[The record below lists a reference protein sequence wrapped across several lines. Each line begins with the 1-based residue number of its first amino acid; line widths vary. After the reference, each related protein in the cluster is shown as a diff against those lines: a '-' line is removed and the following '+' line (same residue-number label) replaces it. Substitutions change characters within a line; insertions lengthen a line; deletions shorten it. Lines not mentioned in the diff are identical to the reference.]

1 MSSPAADVP
10 TTNGINGNSTPT
22 VPGATTPPN
31 SNSQTNGNN
40 PPNATPETHNAP
52 PLAMPTTSL
61 DDPGTSRRPRDAR
74 LIHLILANLGV
85 NAYQERVP
93 LMLLDFAYR
102 YTSGVL
108 SDAMHISA
116 EAAPTGPGNPRG
128 GAGGAGGGAA
138 AGSSEG
144 GGGVTLDAVRQAI
157 ASRLNHQFN
166 ATLPKEFQLE
176 LAAERNRV
184 ALPKPDKEFGVR
196 LPPERYCLTGVGWQ
210 MKEEWDEEE
219 EDDDDGE
226 DMAIGA
232 RTTGAVDA
240 EMREA
245 GGEEEEDARN
255 EFEEA
260 MGGQEADSE
269 MRDV

>member
-1 MSSPAADVP
+1 MSSPAADAP
-10 TTNGINGNSTPT
+10 TTNGINGTSTPT
-22 VPGATTPPN
+22 IAGATTPPN
-31 SNSQTNGNN
+31 PNSQTNGSN
-40 PPNATPETHNAP
+40 PPDATPDTHNAP

-128 GAGGAGGGAA
+128 GAGGVGGA
-138 AGSSEG
+138 GSTE
-144 GGGVTLDAVRQAI
+144 GGVTLDAVRQAI

-166 ATLPKEFQLE
+166 ATLPKEFQLD

-184 ALPKPDKEFGVR
+184 ALPKPEKEFGLR

-210 MKEEWDEEE
+210 MKEERMQGMSLRRQWV
-219 EDDDDGE
+219 GRKR
-226 DMAIGA
+226 IA
-232 RTTGAVDA
+232 RCG
-240 EMREA
+240 MREWKL
-245 GGEEEEDARN
+245 
-255 EFEEA
+255 
-260 MGGQEADSE
+260 
-269 MRDV
+269 